1 MKTKLDSFLE
11 WVEPILKFLYKII
24 TGIKVLLGIALF
36 LWIGNLILDAI
47 YAHVWVI
54 WVLDGVFLILLI
66 AFLYRNTHKNSEDSV
81 ISVLLLLIGLIILF
95 SLPTLIWNFFICIGI
110 GIIGI
115 IYGNIRK
122 NQKPWIE
129 AIWECLRLLFFIVMH
144 SKS

>member
-1 MKTKLDSFLE
+1 MKKQIDSFLE
-11 WVEPILKFLYKII
+11 WAEPIPKFLYKIMA
-24 TGIKVLLGIALF
+24 GIKILLGIALL
-36 LWIGNLILDAI
+36 LWIGNMILDAI

-54 WVLDGVFLILLI
+54 WVLDVIFLILLI

-110 GIIGI
+110 VLIGS

-122 NQKPWIE
+122 NQKP
-129 AIWECLRLLFFIVMH
+129 
-144 SKS
+144 

>member
-122 NQKPWIE
+122 NQKP
-129 AIWECLRLLFFIVMH
+129 
-144 SKS
+144 